1 VCEPTKLFVRIEKYE
16 LNKICRYTVKV
27 IVSSMAIVTIGMML
41 FIWRVSNGPVEL
53 DGYSPLLRNVLIE
66 QGIGQNIQFDR
77 SILTWRS
84 AENNPTGNSS
94 FEVRFLNFYIENRQT
109 GMTLQIPEAGMQF
122 SPTALFRGVL
132 APTFVEFSGLEL
144 NVLVP
149 ADVWNGEPFD
159 QDAFVLAMRTYLDEF
174 NNSPDLV
181 PRLTKQ
187 LLAAPSTLTSTGY
200 LQQLTLADTKVNL
213 TDELSGDVWQIP
225 DAILDIRRVDDG
237 LSLLLEGALDFEDDN
252 DISLHMS
259 ISYSIPEEKAT
270 TQIKFINLVPKKIA
284 GEVEGLSGL
293 STLDIDVSG
302 TINFSVDKN
311 FDLPVFDFEVD
322 IGSGQINPAKLYN
335 TPIKIDEA
343 LLNGRF
349 LSAKDEVEI
358 DEFYLK
364 FDGATISANGTIR
377 SFRDDPDIVLTANV
391 GHMPLTN
398 LAVYWPPGLLQN
410 ARLWIEGNI
419 TGGTITDGT
428 IDVNIKPDMWVM
440 EQLPDDSFIFNFNVV
455 EGEAHFLKPMP
466 QLVNMN
472 GSATLRLNHF
482 LLNIDSANVEN
493 VTLENAVLN
502 FNDIS
507 RKGLAIADFE
517 IPINGRIEDI
527 LRIIDNQPLG
537 YPSQYGIKQDSVVG
551 DAITHLTL
559 NFPLITDLKI
569 SEVEFNVEADI
580 ENLAIPGLTDELAI
594 TEGTMSL
601 FVSRDGITSNGD
613 IVLNGIDFAA
623 EWTEDF
629 DGENNS
635 PTRYSIAGDISG
647 DEWGR
652 LGLPF
657 EEYTEGPANASLT
670 LVGKGA
676 DLQSGIGH
684 FDLKDTNIT
693 FEPLGWLKAGDNVA
707 STDFSLVFDDRG
719 NINVND
725 ITFKSDRMKSELEL
739 VYDGERTTR
748 LFIQNLEMLDEGG
761 ALLQDFTGLFE
772 WDRDNR
778 LYQVSIKGNK
788 FNAVPIMDIILN
800 PVEGDDEADL
810 PDFNLAGSIAN
821 VAMYN
826 DVEMQETTILAGYIN
841 NEMIDFGYN
850 GKWGDGKNVSI
861 IIATMDD
868 LSAPQKLTLKTND
881 AGQALRALDFFTSGD
896 QGDLLIVADMERMEK
911 GFSMKGTI
919 DAGNFRVA
927 NSPAFNELLRE
938 KEFAKAQEELE
949 KNGLSFESFESEFT
963 QYDDVMTFKSG
974 SAKGP
979 SLGITVDGY
988 IDQKFD
994 EISLGGTIIPAY
1006 GINSLLS
1013 NIPLLGTIL
1022 VGGKGEGVFSATY
1035 NMQGSVEDPNVNI
1048 NPLMVLAP
1056 GIFRKIFGAIGGDN
1070 NTPSAREEAEIEEE
1084 EQAAAADVSQS
1095 GMPPD

>member
-1 VCEPTKLFVRIEKYE
+1 MCEPTKLFAWIEKYE
-16 LNKICRYTVKV
+16 LNKICRYAVKV
-27 IVSSMAIVTIGMML
+27 VVSAMAIVTIGMML

-66 QGIGQNIQFDR
+66 QGIGQNIHFER

-94 FEVRFLNFYIENRQT
+94 FEVRLLNIDIENRQT

-122 SPTALFRGVL
+122 SPTAMFRGVL

-149 ADVWNGEPFD
+149 ADAWSGEPFD

-174 NNSPDLV
+174 NNSSDLV

-187 LLAAPSTLTSTGY
+187 ILAPPSTLTSTGY
-200 LQQLTLADTKVNL
+200 LQQLTLAETKVNL

-225 DAILDIRRVDDG
+225 DATLDIRRNEDG
-237 LSLLLEGALDFEDDN
+237 LRLLLEGALDFEDDN
-252 DISLHMS
+252 DIPLYMS
-259 ISYSIPEEKAT
+259 INYNIPEEKAT
-270 TQIKFINLVPKKIA
+270 TQIKFTNLVPKKIA

-302 TINFSVDKN
+302 LINFSVDKN
-311 FDLPVFDFEVD
+311 FDLPVFDFEIDV
-322 IGSGQINPAKLYN
+322 GNGHINPAQLYN

-343 LLNGRF
+343 ILNGRF
-349 LSAKDEVEI
+349 MSATDEVEI
-358 DEFYLK
+358 NEFYLK
-364 FDGATISANGTIR
+364 FDGAVVNANGIIR
-377 SFRDDPDIVLTANV
+377 SFRDDPDIVLTADV

-398 LAVYWPPGLLQN
+398 LAVYWPPELLQN
-410 ARLWIEGNI
+410 ARLWIENNI

-428 IDVNIKPDMWVM
+428 IDVNIKPEMWAFD
-440 EQLPDDSFIFNFNVV
+440 QLPDDSFIFNFNVV
-455 EGEAHFLKPMP
+455 AGEAHFLKPMP

-472 GSATLRLNHF
+472 GNATLRLNHF
-482 LLNIDSANVEN
+482 LLNIDSADVEN
-493 VTLENAVLN
+493 VSLENAILN

-507 RKGLAIADFE
+507 KKGLAIADFE
-517 IPINGRIEDI
+517 IPINGRVEDI
-527 LRIIDNQPLG
+527 LRVIDNQPLG
-537 YPSQYGIKQDSVVG
+537 YPSQYGIKQDSIIG

-559 NFPLITDLKI
+559 NFPLIKDLKI
-569 SEVEFNVEADI
+569 SEVDFNVQADV
-580 ENLAIPGLTDELAI
+580 ENLAIPNLTDELAI

-601 FVSRDGITSNGD
+601 FVSRDGITSSGD

-629 DGENNS
+629 NSENIS
-635 PTRYSIAGDISG
+635 PTRYSIAGDITG
-647 DEWGR
+647 DEWNR
-652 LGLPF
+652 LSLPF
-657 EEYTEGPANASLT
+657 EEYTEGPAHASLT
-670 LVGKGA
+670 LVGKGSA
-676 DLQSGIGH
+676 LQSGVGH
-684 FDLKDTNIT
+684 FDLKDANIT
-693 FEPLGWLKAGDNVA
+693 FDPLGWVKEGGKSAT
-707 STDFSLVFDDRG
+707 TDFTLLFDENG
-719 NINVND
+719 SINVND
-725 ITFKSDRMKSELEL
+725 IAFESDKMASALEL
-739 VYDGERTTR
+739 VYDGERTSR
-748 LFIQNLEMLDEGG
+748 LYIQNLKMLDEDDQ
-761 ALLQDFTGLFE
+761 LLHDFTSLFE

-778 LYQVSIKGNK
+778 LYQVSIKGDRY
-788 FNAVPIMDIILN
+788 NAIPIMDIILN
-800 PVEGDDEADL
+800 PAEDDEESDL
-810 PDFNLAGSIAN
+810 PDFNLAGSVAN

-826 DVEMQETTILAGYIN
+826 DVEIQEATVLAGYIN
-841 NEMIDFGYN
+841 NEVIDFGYN

-868 LSAPQKLTLKTND
+868 PSAPQKLTLETND

-896 QGDLLIVADMERMEK
+896 QGDLLIVADMERMDK
-911 GFSMKGTI
+911 GFSMTGTI

-927 NSPAFNELLRE
+927 NSPAFSELLRE

-949 KNGLSFESFESEFT
+949 ENGLSFESFESEFT
-963 QYDDVMTFKSG
+963 QYDDVMTFISG

-1022 VGGKGEGVFSATY
+1022 AGGKGEGVFSATY
-1035 NMQGSVEDPNVNI
+1035 NMQGSVDDPNVNI
-1048 NPLMVLAP
+1048 NPLMALAP

-1070 NTPSAREEAEIEEE
+1070 NTPTAREEAEIEEE
-1084 EQAAAADVSQS
+1084 EQAAAADVSQA